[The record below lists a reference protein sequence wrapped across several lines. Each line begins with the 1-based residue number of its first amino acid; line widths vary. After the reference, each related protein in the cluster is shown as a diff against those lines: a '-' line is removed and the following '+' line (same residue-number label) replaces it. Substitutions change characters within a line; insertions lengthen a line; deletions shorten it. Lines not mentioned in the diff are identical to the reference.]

1 MGHEIAEAIIEDGQL
16 KYISKKLPKGR
27 IKVHVIYD
35 VAEGVKTTESAY
47 RLAQKLDVDM
57 PITTEVYNIIF
68 KGKDPKIALY
78 DLMTR
83 SPKPEIWL

>member
-35 VAEGVKTTESAY
+35 VVEKVKAPEDVLRIVKESSGLY
-47 RLAQKLDVDM
+47 RDIDPESESRDLRRSWDRDV
-57 PITTEVYNIIF
+57 
-68 KGKDPKIALY
+68 K
-78 DLMTR
+78 
-83 SPKPEIWL
+83 

>member
-35 VAEGVKTTESAY
+35 VAEGVKDTEDVLRTVKESSGLY
-47 RLAQKLDVDM
+47 R
-57 PITTEVYNIIF
+57 NI
-68 KGKDPKIALY
+68 DHP
-78 DLMTR
+78 
-83 SPKPEIWL
+83 S